1 MSRKNINTTI
11 DEDLYMQTRILSIKL
26 KVNTNDLLE
35 EGIRYIL
42 NKYKDTENNMEY
54 KKNKGF

>member
-11 DEDLYMQTRILSIKL
+11 DEDLYKQIRILSINL

-42 NKYKDTENNMEY
+42 GKYKDNG
-54 KKNKGF
+54 KNL